1 MSSLRRRR
9 GRTPLVKSP
18 ISDELAAISPR
29 STGSRLPLRWAL
41 VLMVGGVAA
50 ALVLFSPVAAA
61 ALGAGI
67 AAAVATDQMLA

>member
-1 MSSLRRRR
+1 
-9 GRTPLVKSP
+9 
-18 ISDELAAISPR
+18 
-29 STGSRLPLRWAL
+29 
-41 VLMVGGVAA
+41 MVGGVAA